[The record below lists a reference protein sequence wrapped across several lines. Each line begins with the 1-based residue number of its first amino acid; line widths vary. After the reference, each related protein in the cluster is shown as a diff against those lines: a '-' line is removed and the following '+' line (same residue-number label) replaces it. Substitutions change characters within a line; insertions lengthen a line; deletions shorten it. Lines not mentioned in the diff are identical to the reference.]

1 MSDKMLIRLNPII
14 SNFPFHNINQFF
26 TIDDKYNAFA
36 QNIHNIFSETL
47 PEIEIQTNLY
57 KNKYPRH
64 IAKALCSQRK
74 LFHRSKHNPN
84 CKNKYKEISKTVKH
98 LIKQHH
104 NQTITKLISSPQ
116 NLFSYMR
123 KITKPQPPIPT
134 LIVNDA
140 LLMDNTEKCNH
151 FAVVFSRAFNNVPV
165 HTIPQ
170 FPINNTNTITDIDF
184 DIISVSNLLKTSP
197 NKNSTSPDGI
207 PFKFLRHCYLP
218 LSPIITEIFRVSL
231 DSGTPPSQWKHSIV
245 TPIYKKGNKHDLNNY
260 RPISLT
266 STLSRTFERILVSG
280 ILQFLFTNNLISE
293 HQFGFLPRRSTT
305 LQLLSTLQ
313 EWYNGL
319 LERNPTDCIYIDF
332 RKAFDSVPHRF
343 LLHKLY
349 LYGIRGKIFKWIT
362 NFLTDR
368 TFAVKIENSL
378 SEPQPIG
385 SGVPQGSVIGPLLFI
400 LYINDLPQVIKLPVQ
415 IRLYADD
422 VKIFLTHQST
432 LSYLMLQ
439 EALNNVHKW
448 STDWS
453 LHIAPDKST
462 FIRIGT
468 QKNTY
473 SYHIGETELTQSFSI
488 QDLGIIIDQNLTFQD
503 HISKIVK
510 SSYFRSYQLLR
521 NIKSTNPKIW
531 AQLFKIYVLPILE
544 YASEIWNPHLKE
556 SINKI
561 EKVQKFYTRIAFTKY
576 VFPTGTT
583 FRKRLSL
590 TKTLTPSKTGLLT
603 S

>member
-1 MSDKMLIRLNPII
+1 
-14 SNFPFHNINQFF
+14 
-26 TIDDKYNAFA
+26 
-36 QNIHNIFSETL
+36 
-47 PEIEIQTNLY
+47 
-57 KNKYPRH
+57 
-64 IAKALCSQRK
+64 
-74 LFHRSKHNPN
+74 
-84 CKNKYKEISKTVKH
+84 
-98 LIKQHH
+98 
-104 NQTITKLISSPQ
+104 
-116 NLFSYMR
+116 MR
-123 KITKPQPPIPT
+123 KKTGKGRNGLNKPP
-134 LIVNDA
+134 
-140 LLMDNTEKCNH
+140 
-151 FAVVFSRAFNNVPV
+151 
-165 HTIPQ
+165 

-218 LSPIITEIFRVSL
+218 LSPIITEIFRISL

-280 ILQFLFTNNLISE
+280 ILQFLLTNNLISE

-319 LERNPTDCIYIDF
+319 LERNSTDCIYIDF

-349 LYGIRGKIFKWIT
+349 LYGIRGKILKWIT

-368 TFAVKIENSL
+368 TFVVKIEDSQ
-378 SEPQPIG
+378 SEPQPIR

-422 VKIFLTHQST
+422 VKLFLTHQST

-448 STDWS
+448 STAWS

-462 FIRIGT
+462 FIRIGI

-473 SYHIGETELTQSFSI
+473 SYHIGETEITQSSSI
-488 QDLGIIIDQNLTFQD
+488 RDLGIIIDQNLTFKD

-556 SINKI
+556 FTNKI
-561 EKVQKFYTRIAFTKY
+561 EKVQKFYTRIAFTKCKTISKKVSY
-576 VFPTGTT
+576 I
-583 FRKRLSL
+583 KRLQFFRLQQLILRRKIIDLATLYKIIMGFSYLKRDKFLEINKRPSRKHNFLIKMKSKNNKTHNSFINRCIPDWNNLPQEAFLNKNANTFKNWLTNFLSTFDDSL
-590 TKTLTPSKTGLLT
+590 NIR
-603 S
+603 